1 MNTETAPSNRN
12 SHVNRIPGVSL
23 DDAGFVHTPH
33 GTYHPVTG
41 EGLPINAPDELMRA
55 ILLALSD
62 DGLASGIAK
71 DFDIGEFDI
80 DAIIKAEVGSNSV

>member
-23 DDAGFVHTPH
+23 DAAGFVHTPY

-41 EGLPINAPDELMRA
+41 EGLPIDAPDELMRA
-55 ILLALSD
+55 ILLALID
-62 DGLASGIAK
+62 DGLASGFAE
-71 DFDIGEFDI
+71 DFDFGEFV
-80 DAIIKAEVGSNSV
+80 EQEFGSGRD

>member
-12 SHVNRIPGVSL
+12 SHVDRIHGVSL
-23 DDAGFVHTPH
+23 DHAGFVHTPY

-41 EGLPINAPDELMRA
+41 EGLPIDAPDELMRA
-55 ILLALSD
+55 ILLALID

-71 DFDIGEFDI
+71 DFDIGAFVELEF
-80 DAIIKAEVGSNSV
+80 GSGRD

>member
-1 MNTETAPSNRN
+1 MSRDDE
-12 SHVNRIPGVSL
+12 RIIL
-23 DDAGFVHTPH
+23 TPVIA
-33 GTYHPVTG
+33 YHPVNG
-41 EGLPINAPDELMRA
+41 EGLPIDAPDELMRA
-55 ILLALSD
+55 ILLALID